1 MFQSLRVNQP
11 FYILYKEV
19 PPRVEVGAVTSVS
32 QPVYKFPSAQP
43 FGSPQ
48 EQVVDVYVNVN
59 GSQRQFQQLPA
70 NKETADFG
78 VNNCFVSA
86 SRDAM
91 NAEVVNLKNA
101 AETRINNIGEEHQ
114 KVEGYN
120 AILQQINPEYAEKQR
135 QEAEICNLKQQ
146 VAQMA
151 TSNAN
156 LEKMLGQVLAKLEG
170 DPKQQ
175 KTK

>member
-19 PPRVEVGAVTSVS
+19 PPRIEVGSVTSVS
-32 QPVYKFPSAQP
+32 QPVYKFPAAQP
-43 FGSPQ
+43 FGAMQ

-59 GSQRQFQQLPA
+59 GAQRQFQQLPA

-91 NAEVVNLKNA
+91 NAEIANLKNA
-101 AETRINNIGEEHQ
+101 AEARINSIGEEHQ
-114 KVEGYN
+114 KVDGYN

-135 QEAEICNLKQQ
+135 QEAEIANLKQQ
-146 VAQMA
+146 MSAMA
-151 TSNAN
+151 ATNAN
-156 LEKMLGQVLAKLEG
+156 LEKMMGQLMAKLDG
-170 DPKQQ
+170 DMKQP